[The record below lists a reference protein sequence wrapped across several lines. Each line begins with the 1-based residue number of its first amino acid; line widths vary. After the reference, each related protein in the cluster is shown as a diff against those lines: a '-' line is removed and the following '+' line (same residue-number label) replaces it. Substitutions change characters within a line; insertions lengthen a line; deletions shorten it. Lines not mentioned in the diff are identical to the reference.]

1 MSHLP
6 RASWASAAAR
16 FTGAWRSMDFRR
28 KFEFGLAWRTILL
41 IGSILLI
48 AKAAT
53 TPGVRA
59 GLIVAAL
66 VGIFAIASLWNF
78 IRRTNFL
85 VSRFIESVRF
95 EDYSQRFSD
104 PSGGGFDVLGDTLD
118 NALRGLQA
126 RHTQESAEGRYLAAI
141 LDDSPSALLTLDDSG
156 RVEMLNKTARQLF
169 VRGPLH
175 RIGDLEALG

>member
-1 MSHLP
+1 
-6 RASWASAAAR
+6 
-16 FTGAWRSMDFRR
+16 MDFRR

-41 IGSILLI
+41 IGAILLV

-66 VGIFAIASLWNF
+66 IGVAALISLWNF

-104 PSGGGFDVLGDTLD
+104 PSGGGFDVLGQTLD
-118 NALRGLQA
+118 AALKQLQA
-126 RHTQESAEGRYLAAI
+126 RHMKESAEARYLSAI
-141 LDDSPSALLTLDDSG
+141 LDDSPSALVTIDQDG
-156 RVEMLNKTARQLF
+156 RVELLNKAARQ
-169 VRGPLH
+169 
-175 RIGDLEALG
+175 